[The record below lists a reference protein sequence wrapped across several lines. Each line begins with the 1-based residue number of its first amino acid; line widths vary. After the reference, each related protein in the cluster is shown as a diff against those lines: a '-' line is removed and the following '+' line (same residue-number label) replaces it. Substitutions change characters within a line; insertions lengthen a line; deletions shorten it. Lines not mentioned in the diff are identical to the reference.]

1 MSETLREMLIGRIRE
16 EARQRGLSIR
26 AVEEAAGLS
35 RHYLDD
41 ALSGRKRLTLELVDL
56 VIGQFG
62 LTPADFLAGEALASA
77 PAEDSLLDRLSR
89 LETRYAELV
98 ARLKRN
104 DVWDV
109 KREARAEEDEERV
122 SGAGAGG

>member
-1 MSETLREMLIGRIRE
+1 MPESLRDILIGRIRD
-16 EARQRGLSIR
+16 EARQRGLSVR

-62 LTPADFLAGEALASA
+62 LTPGDFLAGEAATTA
-77 PAEDSLLDRLSR
+77 AEDSLDERLSS
-89 LETRYAELV
+89 LETRYAEMV

-109 KREARAEEDEERV
+109 KSDARADEDETRARGTG
-122 SGAGAGG
+122 SGG